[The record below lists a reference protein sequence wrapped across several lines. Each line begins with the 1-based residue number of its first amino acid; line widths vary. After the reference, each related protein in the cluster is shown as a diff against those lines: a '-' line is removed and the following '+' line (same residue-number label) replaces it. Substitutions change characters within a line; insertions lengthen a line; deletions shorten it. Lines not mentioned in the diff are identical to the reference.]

1 MRRRGL
7 RLLTAT
13 RKFDSIRRLLRSPW
27 FSGLTSLGAL
37 ALAGGCM
44 STQPAVPSDRVSES
58 LALSGAKVAVLPF
71 SSAPG
76 HPDTGQS
83 AREISMGLLVKS
95 YRVSLISPSKVEAY
109 CRHESIRPT
118 EHDRQQLE
126 AAAKALG
133 AEVLIWG
140 SVNTFTP
147 YRSDLPSPATP
158 PYVDI
163 TLYGLRSGGTGV
175 ARVTGHKQGETP
187 DPVWGRPLTFE
198 ALAQSLIADLL
209 LRMR

>member
-1 MRRRGL
+1 V
-7 RLLTAT
+7 
-13 RKFDSIRRLLRSPW
+13 
-27 FSGLTSLGAL
+27 TSLGAL

-44 STQPAVPSDRVSES
+44 STQPAVPPDRVSES
-58 LALSGAKVAVLPF
+58 LALPGAKVAVLPF

-76 HPDTGQS
+76 HADTGQS

-118 EHDRQQLE
+118 EQDRRRLE

-133 AEVLIWG
+133 ADVLIWG

-147 YRSDLPSPATP
+147 DRSDRPSPATP
-158 PYVDI
+158 PYVDV
-163 TLYGLRSGGTGV
+163 TLYGFRPGGTGV
-175 ARVTGHKQGETP
+175 ARVTGQKRGEIP

-198 ALAQSLIADLL
+198 ALAQSVIAELL
-209 LRMR
+209 GRMR